1 MTTYRDAGVDIEA
14 GDEFVRRIK
23 SLVRTTFRPEVV
35 SHLGGFG
42 GLFRFPSTQYTDPIL
57 VSGTD
62 GVGTKLK
69 VAALVDRHDTI
80 GIDLVA
86 MCVNDVLVSGA
97 EPLFFLDYLATGK
110 LEVSKAESIVKG
122 IVAGCKEAG
131 CALIGGETAEM
142 PSCYP
147 DHEYD
152 LAGFVVGVVERAD
165 IIDGKK
171 ISKGDIAIGLSS
183 SGLHSNGY
191 TLARQVLFEKK
202 EWSGTTKL
210 SELNRPLGE
219 VLLEPTKIYVKP
231 VRALLQDCAI
241 HGLAHITGGGLTGN
255 LPRVL
260 PSHCEIF
267 IERGTWPVPEI
278 FDVIQRSGNIDQDEM
293 FRVFN
298 MGVGMVAIVPSS
310 DVDRVIDHMKSLG
323 EDAHIIGEIG
333 ERSSPDLAVRYGN

>member
-35 SHLGGFG
+35 SDLGGFG
-42 GLFRFPSTQYTDPIL
+42 GLFRFPSKEYKEPIL

-69 VAALVDRHDTI
+69 VAAMLDRHDTI

-86 MCVNDVLVSGA
+86 MCVNDVLVNGA

-122 IVAGCKEAG
+122 IVAGCRDAG

-152 LAGFVVGVVERAD
+152 LAGFVVGVVERAN

-171 ISKGDIAIGLSS
+171 VANGDIAIGLSS
-183 SGLHSNGY
+183 TGLHSNGF
-191 TLARQVLFEKK
+191 TLARQVLFEQ
-202 EWSGTTKL
+202 EGWTGTTQL
-210 SELNRPLGE
+210 SELDRTLGDI
-219 VLLEPTKIYVKP
+219 LLEPTKIYVKQ
-231 VRALLQDCAI
+231 VRALLTDCDI

-255 LPRVL
+255 VPRVL
-260 PSHCEIF
+260 PSHCEMLIK
-267 IERGTWPVPEI
+267 RGAWPIPDI
-278 FDVIQRSGNIDQDEM
+278 FDVIQQSGHVEQDEM
-293 FRVFN
+293 YRVFN
-298 MGVGMVAIVPSS
+298 MGIGMVVIVAPE
-310 DVDRVIDHMKSLG
+310 DVDRVLAHTKNLG
-323 EDAHIIGEIG
+323 ESAYVIGEVG
-333 ERSSPDLAVRYGN
+333 GRTSPDVPVRYGE